1 MLAKIYNI
9 PVFFQK
15 KTYPSAQV
23 GQVNPPKF
31 EKCDDMV
38 NLTYLNDASV
48 FHNLEGRYKAKLIHT
63 CKYSQLAVLFR
74 KKHRNNDSYLG
85 QLNRKKKCFHSQIS
99 NLTFLKALKQI
110 SFFLLLQKGIKL
122 ENSYH
127 IFYSYF

>member
-1 MLAKIYNI
+1 MSFVSDFSNGSFIFHIL
-9 PVFFQK
+9 FQK

-63 CKYSQLAVLFR
+63 CKYLYAWH
-74 KKHRNNDSYLG
+74 KKY
-85 QLNRKKKCFHSQIS
+85 
-99 NLTFLKALKQI
+99 
-110 SFFLLLQKGIKL
+110 
-122 ENSYH
+122 
-127 IFYSYF
+127 

>member
-1 MLAKIYNI
+1 MKFY
-9 PVFFQK
+9 FFISQK

-63 CKYSQLAVLFR
+63 CKSSL
-74 KKHRNNDSYLG
+74 
-85 QLNRKKKCFHSQIS
+85 
-99 NLTFLKALKQI
+99 LTFSQHDNNWAR
-110 SFFLLLQKGIKL
+110 IKIL
-122 ENSYH
+122 EC
-127 IFYSYF
+127 